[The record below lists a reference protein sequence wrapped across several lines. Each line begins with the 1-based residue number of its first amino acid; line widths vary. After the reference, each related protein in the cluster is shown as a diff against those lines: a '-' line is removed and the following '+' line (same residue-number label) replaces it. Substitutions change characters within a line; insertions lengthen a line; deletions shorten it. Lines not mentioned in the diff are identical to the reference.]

1 MNGPSIEGYISSSS
15 GGGAP
20 LRRFRCLLRPAGSTR
35 RSCPTHRDDAA
46 LGLARCPMRVADGLS
61 QGTSRARTA
70 TTGPIMAVQ
79 SELHIP
85 ASRSAR
91 RCREKFLDFFPGG
104 FRDPT
109 YVDTERA
116 YKWRAHTSWES
127 HVGPMLRGG
136 RLPPRDHVDVA
147 REAVR
152 IESRTNLLFSFE
164 KMALRDAV
172 SSTIAARQFVD
183 HLAKWLYARG
193 SESERF
199 ATWCDAV
206 ATMPRRQTRVLTWP
220 VTTVFGFIA
229 RPRVHMILKPNV
241 MRRAAEAYGYLPNSE
256 TYLSLLRFAREVRHD
271 LRDLRPRDMIDIQS
285 FLWVQGSE
293 EYD

>member
-1 MNGPSIEGYISSSS
+1 MRC
-15 GGGAP
+15 
-20 LRRFRCLLRPAGSTR
+20 RREDENSDRGE
-35 RSCPTHRDDAA
+35 
-46 LGLARCPMRVADGLS
+46 
-61 QGTSRARTA
+61 RT
-70 TTGPIMAVQ
+70 TIMATK
-79 SELHIP
+79 SGLHLP

-91 RCREKFLDFFPGG
+91 RCREKFLDFFPDG

-109 YVDTERA
+109 YVETERA
-116 YKWRAHTSWES
+116 YKWKAHTSWES
-127 HVGPMLRGG
+127 HVAPILREGPLAPGS
-136 RLPPRDHVDVA
+136 PVDLA
-147 REAVR
+147 REVVR

-172 SSTIAARQFVD
+172 SSAISARQFVD

-229 RPRVHMILKPNV
+229 RPRVHLILKPNV
-241 MRRAAEAYGYLPNSE
+241 TRRAAEAYGYPLTYRSVPNSE
-256 TYLSLLRFAREVRHD
+256 TYLSLLRFARELRHD

>member
-1 MNGPSIEGYISSSS
+1 MSDASCECVVAGKIESSD
-15 GGGAP
+15 
-20 LRRFRCLLRPAGSTR
+20 
-35 RSCPTHRDDAA
+35 RDD
-46 LGLARCPMRVADGLS
+46 
-61 QGTSRARTA
+61 GTT
-70 TTGPIMAVQ
+70 IMAMK
-79 SELHIP
+79 SELDLP

-127 HVGPMLRGG
+127 DVAPMLRRG
-136 RLPPRDHVDVA
+136 RLPPRSHAEVA

-172 SSTIAARQFVD
+172 SNPISARQFVD
-183 HLAKWLYARG
+183 HLAKWLYGRG
-193 SESERF
+193 SESDRF
-199 ATWCDAV
+199 ATWCDSV
-206 ATMPRRQTRVLTWP
+206 ATLPRRQTRVLTWP

-229 RPRVHMILKPNV
+229 RPRAHMILKPNV
-241 MRRAAEAYGYLPNSE
+241 TRRAAEAYGYPLTYRSVPNSE